1 MNDRLTVLMAAIAAS
16 LILSTSMALGAAPVT
31 DIGGDPEKS
40 TFGRKEY
47 SPYLNQAY
55 PQRVFWGETHLHT
68 SYSTDAGLF
77 GTRLTPDDAYR
88 FAKGEEIVSSMAKH
102 AAGSMGPLRPSTKS
116 SV

>member
-1 MNDRLTVLMAAIAAS
+1 MNDRLTVLLAAIAAS
-16 LILSTSMALGAAPVT
+16 LILSTSVALGAGPVT

-55 PQRVFWGETHLHT
+55 LQRVFWGETHLHT

-88 FAKGEEIVSSMAKH
+88 FAKGEEVVH
-102 AAGSMGPLRPSTKS
+102 ELAAFKGVAGFLS
-116 SV
+116 SVQQLS